1 MYYLLS
7 QEGTRANRSPYEAMQ
22 PQIDFRQTNQAL
34 IYILLTGL
42 ALGVAQ
48 YAIGTWTHLGQAIL
62 MQLTIGTVIG
72 YGLLFLCFNEEA
84 LIPCSWRPFS
94 RQILLALGFAMV
106 GVIGTEV
113 QALVQQT
120 ILDGTNYQP
129 GLHPKLYLFNGI
141 LSILLGF
148 AFLPWTQARRSNKPL
163 PEKFPLEPE
172 ISLDTIP
179 LQEGEST
186 LLFPL
191 DEVLYFE
198 AYDNYSFCHDRN
210 GRRTLCNYSL
220 RTLEERLPRHFVRVH
235 RKYLVNTQKIQA
247 IQSHNK
253 GRYVLT
259 FDASHR
265 PKITSGATFQE
276 TVKAWTRL

>member
-1 MYYLLS
+1 MYYLLT
-7 QEGTRANRSPYEAMQ
+7 QEGIRANRLPYEAMQ

-34 IYILLTGL
+34 IYVLLTGL
-42 ALGVAQ
+42 ALGLAQ
-48 YAIGTWTHLGQAIL
+48 FALGTWSSLGHSML

-72 YGLLFLCFNEEA
+72 YGLLFLCFNQEV
-84 LIPCSWRPFS
+84 LIPCTWRPFS
-94 RQILLALGFAMV
+94 RQMLLALAFAVV

-120 ILDGTNYQP
+120 ILDGTSYQP

-141 LSILLGF
+141 LSVLLGY
-148 AFLPWTQARRSNKPL
+148 AFLPWAEARRSKPA
-163 PEKFPLEPE
+163 EGEVTLEPD
-172 ISLDTIP
+172 ISLETIP
-179 LQEGEST
+179 LKEGEST

-198 AYDNYSFCHDRN
+198 AYDNYAFCHDRE
-210 GRRTLCNYSL
+210 GRRILCNYSL
-220 RTLEERLPRHFVRVH
+220 RTLEERLPRHFARVH
-235 RKYLVNTQKIQA
+235 RKYLVNTQNIQA
-247 IQSHNK
+247 IQSYNK

-259 FDASHR
+259 FDANHR
-265 PKITSGATFQE
+265 PTITSGATFQE